1 MITFSFTVARPS
13 VTVKA
18 DGVLP
23 SGITVLT
30 GQSGS
35 GKSTFIKCIAGLV
48 KPTTG
53 SIHCNETTWVDRD
66 NKIWLPAQK
75 RQVGYMPQG
84 NIVFPHLSV
93 EHNIIYSKRGT
104 PDMCNSLLQ
113 RLGLEKYR
121 KTKAGSLSGGEQQRV
136 ALGRA
141 LYSKPTILLL
151 DEPLSALDWNLRK
164 HVREDL
170 VSIIREWDVPCVW
183 VTHDESEAEMVGDR
197 HWTCEEGQIQISK

>member
-1 MITFSFTVARPS
+1 
-13 VTVKA
+13 
-18 DGVLP
+18 
-23 SGITVLT
+23 
-30 GQSGS
+30 
-35 GKSTFIKCIAGLV
+35 
-48 KPTTG
+48 
-53 SIHCNETTWVDRD
+53 
-66 NKIWLPAQK
+66 
-75 RQVGYMPQG
+75 
-84 NIVFPHLSV
+84 
-93 EHNIIYSKRGT
+93 
-104 PDMCNSLLQ
+104 
-113 RLGLEKYR
+113 
-121 KTKAGSLSGGEQQRV
+121 LSGGEQQRV

>member
-1 MITFSFTVARPS
+1 
-13 VTVKA
+13 
-18 DGVLP
+18 
-23 SGITVLT
+23 
-30 GQSGS
+30 
-35 GKSTFIKCIAGLV
+35 
-48 KPTTG
+48 
-53 SIHCNETTWVDRD
+53 
-66 NKIWLPAQK
+66 
-75 RQVGYMPQG
+75 
-84 NIVFPHLSV
+84 
-93 EHNIIYSKRGT
+93 
-104 PDMCNSLLQ
+104 MCNSLLQ